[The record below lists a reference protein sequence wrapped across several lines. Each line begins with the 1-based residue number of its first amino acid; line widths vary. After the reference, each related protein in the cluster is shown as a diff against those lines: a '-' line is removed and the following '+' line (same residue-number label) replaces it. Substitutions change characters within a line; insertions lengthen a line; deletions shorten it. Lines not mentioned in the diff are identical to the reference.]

1 MSALDAIRDYLDTI
15 GKIPLLTHDEELIL
29 ARSVQE
35 WIENRDSDNPCP
47 RIARRGKRA
56 LDRMVQGNLRLVV
69 SASRKFQSRG
79 YTITLMDLIQEGN
92 IGLIKAAERFDPSRG
107 YKFSTYA
114 YWWIRQAMHRV
125 LAQHDRIIHIPTAA
139 YDILNNV
146 RHFAVRF
153 KHEHDRP
160 PTIEECA
167 AECSVTPDTMRHYLM
182 HASGCKSLDQPS
194 LSTAAESNS
203 SHLADLIPSDI
214 TNSVDDV
221 QASITAENVGIWMN
235 TLTEKEATVI
245 NSLYGL
251 NNHPQESMS
260 TIGKEMGVCRE
271 AVRQTQMRALRK
283 IRFVSGLQC
292 AA

>member
-114 YWWIRQAMHRV
+114 YWWIRQAMHRL

-146 RHFAVRF
+146 KHFAARF

-167 AECSVTPDTMRHYLM
+167 AECSITPDTMRHYLM

-194 LSTAAESNS
+194 LSTAEESNS

-214 TNSVDDV
+214 TNSLDDV
-221 QASITAENVGIWMN
+221 QISITAEKVGAWMQ
-235 TLTEKEATVI
+235 TLTEKEAAVI

-251 NNHPQESMS
+251 NNHQQETMS
-260 TIGKEMGVCRE
+260 SIARQMGVSRE
-271 AVRQTQMRALRK
+271 AVRQTQMRAFCKVRL
-283 IRFVSGLQC
+283 VSGLQC